1 MNRKFRESGSCP
13 GNKKAD
19 RRRRRWK
26 NKRDNM
32 GMQRVQQ
39 RALPITMGKSLHT
52 TRTSYKINLS
62 SKKRL
67 ICALYAV
74 LISREIGNGF

>member
-1 MNRKFRESGSCP
+1 MVY
-13 GNKKAD
+13 AQAI
-19 RRRRRWK
+19 RRPTGGGEDGK
-26 NKRDNM
+26 IIKRDIE

-39 RALPITMGKSLHT
+39 RALPNTMGKSVHIV
-52 TRTSYKINLS
+52 RTGYKISLS

-74 LISREIGNGF
+74 LIIREIGNGF